1 MKIVDL
7 LDVLN
12 SDRSVGIFYVGS
24 GTPVVDYDSINSV
37 ELKFAINDVIGIDMN
52 TGTGGEENYYLYGDK
67 ITNVDFIKNITCK
80 NDINFSI

>member
-52 TGTGGEENYYLYGDK
+52 TGTGGYEIY
-67 ITNVDFIKNITCK
+67 I
-80 NDINFSI
+80 